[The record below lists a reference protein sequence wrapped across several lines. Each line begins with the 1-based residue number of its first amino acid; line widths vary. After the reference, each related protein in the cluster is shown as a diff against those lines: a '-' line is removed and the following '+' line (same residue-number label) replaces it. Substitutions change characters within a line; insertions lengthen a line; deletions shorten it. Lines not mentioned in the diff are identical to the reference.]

1 MPKNKI
7 AALMSR
13 RRRNG
18 GYPVRGWNTV
28 CKGFRIKHE
37 RRNFMAKNPCMETCG
52 QEQHCGNRYC
62 SAHPKYIPPT
72 PKKKKG
78 KKPQS

>member
-1 MPKNKI
+1 
-7 AALMSR
+7 
-13 RRRNG
+13 
-18 GYPVRGWNTV
+18 
-28 CKGFRIKHE
+28 
-37 RRNFMAKNPCMETCG
+37 MAKNPCMETCG